1 MTDKVTIVSADGHAA
16 MPEALWSEYVE
27 KKYHHYLPDSHDD
40 GIKFLNFQK
49 PLVSFSDDTLGL
61 MDPDYVLR
69 SGRWQGVWDLE
80 IRLGEMDREGIAAEF
95 VIPGDQRVPM
105 LFSSF
110 FRELPEKLLLAGNQA
125 YHRWAYDTFGPGRDR
140 LFIVGDA
147 AVAGDMDFMLGELDW
162 LAEHGFVA
170 TAIPGRVVREDFP
183 PLYDAYFDPFWSK
196 CEDLGLAVVMHAGYG
211 TEANEYGRTYEK
223 VIQNM
228 EAAGRTNLLEEFMVH
243 AKDFFELNLKP
254 RQAMWQMMLGGVF
267 DRHPR
272 LKLLLVELRADWLPG
287 TLAHL
292 DASYY
297 LQGPDQ
303 VPCKKRP
310 SEYWQENCL
319 AGVSF
324 MHKAEV
330 QYRYAIGLGSMNF
343 GRDYPHSEGT
353 WPNTDVWLADC
364 FAGVPED
371 ELRLLL
377 GGNLIRTLGLDA
389 SPLDAIAARIG
400 PTVGS
405 INGGSDADP
414 RLLEVFQQRGG
425 YLKPPEQV
433 DPAKLDELLLD
444 DLAAVGRKV

>member
-1 MTDKVTIVSADGHAA
+1 MSKVTIVSADGHAA
-16 MPEALWSEYVE
+16 MPEELWPEYVE
-27 KKYHHYLPDSHDD
+27 KKYHQYLSDCHED
-40 GIKFLNFQK
+40 GERFINFQK
-49 PLVSFSDDTLGL
+49 PLVSFSDDALAL
-61 MDPDYVLR
+61 MDPDHVLR
-69 SGRWQGVWDLE
+69 SGRWQGVWDLDL
-80 IRLGEMDREGIAAEF
+80 RLAEMDREGIAAEF

-110 FRELPEKLLLAGNQA
+110 FRELPEDLLRAGNQA
-125 YHRWAYDTFGPGRDR
+125 YHRWAYDTFIPGKER
-140 LFIVGDA
+140 LFVVGDA

-162 LAEHGFVA
+162 LSEHGFVA
-170 TAIPGRVVREDFP
+170 TGIPGRVVREDFP
-183 PLYDAYFDPFWSK
+183 PLYDPFFDPFWSK

-211 TEANEYGRTYEK
+211 THANEYGRTYEK

-243 AKDFFELNLKP
+243 AKDFFALNLKP

-292 DASYY
+292 DATY
-297 LQGPDQ
+297 LRARDQ
-303 VPCKKRP
+303 VPAKKLP
-310 SEYWQENCL
+310 SEYFRRNCL

-330 QYRYAIGLGSMNF
+330 QYRYEIGIESMNF

-377 GGNLIRTLGLDA
+377 GGNLIRTLGLDPK
-389 SPLDAIAARIG
+389 PLDAIAERIG
-400 PTVGS
+400 PPVQA
-405 INGGSDADP
+405 INGGSKADP
-414 RLLEVFQQRGG
+414 ELLEVFQSRGG
-425 YLKPPEQV
+425 YLQPPEKP
-433 DPAKLDELLLD
+433 DPAALDQLLLD
-444 DLAAVGRKV
+444 DLAAVSRQG